1 MILELIDEAM
11 TAGAR
16 LAPCCKVLGLDVRTV
31 QRWRKD
37 PQGDDARRGPRS
49 KPGNALTPEEEQEV
63 VELLTTPEFAGQS
76 PNQLVPMLADMGIYV
91 ASESTMYRIL
101 RKQRMLH
108 HREPSRPRTHHRPRP
123 RVATGPNQVWSWDI
137 TYLRSPIRG
146 TWWRLYVIL
155 DVWSR
160 KIVAWA
166 IYDRECDELAAA
178 LIQRACDVEGV
189 RREQLVLHSD
199 NGGAMKGQT
208 MLAKLQD
215 LGVASS
221 FSRPRVS
228 DDNPYS
234 EALFRTLK
242 YRPGYPR
249 RPFATLEHAIAW
261 MTGFVRWYNEEHRH
275 SGIRYVTP
283 QQRHQGEDVELLA
296 HRQRLYE
303 AARLRR
309 PDRWSRTTRNW
320 TPISKVTLNP
330 EPKTR
335 EIQNLM

>member
-1 MILELIDEAM
+1 MTLALIDEAM

-16 LAPCCKVLGLDVRTV
+16 LVRCCEQLGLDVRTV

-37 PQGDDARRGPRS
+37 PDGDDRRRGPRS
-49 KPGNALTPEEEQEV
+49 QPSNALMPEEEQEL
-63 VELLTTPEFAGQS
+63 VELLTAPEFVGLS
-76 PNQLVPMLADMGIYV
+76 PNQLVPLLADMGIYV

-101 RKQRMLH
+101 RKHRMLH
-108 HREPSRPRTHHRPRP
+108 HRERSRPKSHQRPRP

-160 KIVAWA
+160 KIVAWG
-166 IYDRECDELAAA
+166 IYDRECEKLAAA
-178 LIQRACDVEGV
+178 LVQRACDAEGIG
-189 RREQLVLHSD
+189 REQLVLHAD

-208 MLAKLQD
+208 MLAKLQA
-215 LGVASS
+215 LGVVPS

-242 YRPGYPR
+242 YRPGYPSE
-249 RPFATLEHAIAW
+249 PFDTLEDATTW
-261 MTGFVRWYNEEHRH
+261 MAGFVRWYNDEHRH

-283 QQRHQGEDVELLA
+283 QQRHQGDDIAVLA
-296 HRQRLYE
+296 HRHELYKS
-303 AARLRR
+303 AQQRR
-309 PDRWSRTTRNW
+309 PERWSKTTRNW
-320 TPISKVTLNP
+320 TPIPTVVLNP
-330 EPKTR
+330 EPGLR
-335 EIQNLM
+335 EIQRLM

>member
-1 MILELIDEAM
+1 M

-16 LAPCCKVLGLDVRTV
+16 LARCCAQLGLDVRTV

-37 PQGDDARRGPRS
+37 PDGDDARRGPRCQ
-49 KPGNALTPEEEQEV
+49 PRNALTLEEEEELV
-63 VELLTTPEFAGQS
+63 DLLTTPEFADLS
-76 PNQLVPMLADMGIYV
+76 PNQLVPALADMGIYV

-101 RKQRMLH
+101 RKRRMLR
-108 HREPSRPRTHHRPRP
+108 HREPSRPRSHQRPRP

-160 KIVAWA
+160 KIVAWGL
-166 IYDRECDELAAA
+166 YDRECEQLAAA
-178 LIQRACDVEGV
+178 LVQRACDAEGV
-189 RREQLVLHSD
+189 RREQLVLHAD
-199 NGGAMKGQT
+199 NGSAMKGQT
-208 MLAKLQD
+208 MLAKLQQ
-215 LGVASS
+215 LGVVPS
-221 FSRPRVS
+221 FSRPSVS

-249 RPFATLEHAIAW
+249 EPFATLEDATTW
-261 MTGFVRWYNEEHRH
+261 MAGFVRWYNHEHRH

-283 QQRHQGEDVELLA
+283 QQRHQGDDVAVLA
-296 HRQRLYE
+296 HRRRIYQAAQR
-303 AARLRR
+303 RR
-309 PDRWSRTTRNW
+309 PDRWSGSTRNW
-320 TPISKVTLNP
+320 TPIAAVILNP
-330 EPKTR
+330 EPTSR
-335 EIQNLM
+335 EIQRLM